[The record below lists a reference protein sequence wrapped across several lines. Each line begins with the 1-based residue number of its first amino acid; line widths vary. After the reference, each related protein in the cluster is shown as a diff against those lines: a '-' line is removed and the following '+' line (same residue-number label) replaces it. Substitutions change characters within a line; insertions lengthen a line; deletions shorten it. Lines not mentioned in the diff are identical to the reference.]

1 MSLTLKYSRSAFTSM
16 LDSVRINRNLSVLTY
31 QFFDVF
37 QGFENLD
44 CVKSIF
50 GDKTK
55 EVLSGLKVVLF
66 PRRGYLAVD
75 DENGYILVSSHY
87 LKTADERYL
96 YLDVVHELVHVRQ
109 FMEGKELF
117 DERYSY
123 VDRPTEIEAYV
134 HTLREARKLGM
145 NDDELADYLK
155 VEWITDDEFERFLRT
170 LGVHPRKVRTGHKG
184 TPGYR
189 TLQR

>member
-1 MSLTLKYSRSAFTSM
+1 M
-16 LDSVRINRNLSVLTY
+16 LNSVRINRDLRILTY
-31 QFFDVF
+31 AFFEVF

-50 GDKTK
+50 GEKTK

-75 DENGYILVSSHY
+75 DETGYILVSSHY

-96 YLDVVHELVHVRQ
+96 YLDVIHELVHVRQ

-123 VDRPTEIEAYV
+123 VDRPTEIEAYLF
-134 HTLREARKLGM
+134 TLKEARKLGM
-145 NDDELADYLK
+145 NDDELADYLR
-155 VEWITDDEFERFLRT
+155 VEWITDDEFHRFLCT
-170 LGVHPRKVRTGHKG
+170 LGVNPQKLREGPKNKL
-184 TPGYR
+184 GYR
-189 TLQR
+189 TLPR